1 MKVWSLLLALFAG
14 AAFAFDLSV
23 TAQVSAS
30 QVFIGDVFSYKVE
43 VEVPAGAGVDLPKF
57 VGNLGSFEVLDMNTE
72 VSKAGAGRERH
83 VWSATLN
90 TFIGGDFAL
99 APQEVVAAFDGDSA
113 FTMTDPVPVK
123 VLQRTEESEVD
134 ILEAEDPVEL
144 PGTPWYVV
152 LLIVLAVLLV
162 GGLAYLAF
170 RNWKRG
176 GAVREL
182 PPYEEAVLALSE
194 LKTRNL
200 AAADQAAFFEQ
211 LGFIVRRYVERRFE
225 HPILDATDS
234 ELKARMSQVKG
245 LQEAFKMGVVNLA
258 EESAPVKFARFK
270 LEDARLEFWT
280 DFAARLFE
288 DTKPAPE
295 EEREKE
301 RAKKEAAGGKAGK
314 AEKAG
319 KESVKPAKESAKP
332 EATGKLGA
340 EEERALNASIRELKA
355 SKNLDGAATADA
367 HGVNAS
373 GQKAGEAAPDR
384 NEVLEGV
391 LAELKAARKDKEA

>member
-43 VEVPAGAGVDLPKF
+43 IEVPAGAGVELPKF

-72 VSKAGAGRERH
+72 ILKAKDGRERH

-99 APQEVVAAFDGDSA
+99 APQEVVATFDGDSA

-144 PGTPWYVV
+144 PGTPWYVIA
-152 LLIVLAVLLV
+152 LIVLAVLVV
-162 GGLAYLAF
+162 GGLVYLAF
-170 RNWKRG
+170 KNWRRG

-270 LEDARLEFWT
+270 LEEARLEFWT

-295 EEREKE
+295 EEKEK
-301 RAKKEAAGGKAGK
+301 AKKNAGGKTKKRGGGKPEKEAQKQAEAGK
-314 AEKAG
+314 L
-319 KESVKPAKESAKP
+319 S
-332 EATGKLGA
+332 A

-355 SKNLDGAATADA
+355 SKKAGGALAGEVPQDPKAGTGKAGGAAPET
-367 HGVNAS
+367 
-373 GQKAGEAAPDR
+373 
-384 NEVLEGV
+384 NEVLNSV
-391 LAELKAARKDKEA
+391 IAELEAAKKDKEA

>member
-1 MKVWSLLLALFAG
+1 MKVWSLLLALLAG

-72 VSKAGAGRERH
+72 VSKASGGRERH

-134 ILEAEDPVEL
+134 ILESEDPVEL

-152 LLIVLAVLLV
+152 LLIALAVLVV

-200 AAADQAAFFEQ
+200 AAADQATFFEQ

-314 AEKAG
+314 NG
-319 KESVKPAKESAKP
+319 KESVKPAKESVKA
-332 EATGKLGA
+332 ATGKLGA

-373 GQKAGEAAPDR
+373 GQKAGEAGPER

-391 LAELKAARKDKEA
+391 VAELKAARKDKEA